1 MGAKGDNARARI
13 IECARSLFSKKGYCA
28 VTMKDISESSGFS
41 RGGLYRHFASTEE
54 IFLEIIHI
62 EQTEAF
68 SRLEQALEE
77 KLSPDHILR
86 GFLRSR
92 MMTLCRPTHS
102 FDVAVSEFASNSEKG
117 RRVLVDRAKD
127 SVRILTLLIDNG
139 NKEGIFSC
147 SNPETTALH
156 ILCLLEGISRH
167 AALIDITDEEI
178 EAQIRLIEC
187 LLQR

>member
-13 IECARSLFSKKGYCA
+13 LECARSLFSTKGYCA
-28 VTMKDISESSGFS
+28 VTMKDISEASGFS

-68 SRLEQALEE
+68 SRLENALKE
-77 KLSPDHILR
+77 KLSPDSILE

-92 MMTLCRPTHS
+92 MMTLSKPSHS

-117 RRVLVDRAKD
+117 RKVLIDRAND

-139 NKEGIFSC
+139 NKDGVFSC
-147 SNPETTALH
+147 TDPESTALH
-156 ILCLLEGISRH
+156 ILWLLEGLSRH
-167 AALIDITDEEI
+167 AAIIDITDEEI
-178 EAQIRLIEC
+178 ESHIRLIKC
-187 LLQR
+187 LLQK